1 MKAIIRVRRTKG
13 VIWRT
18 IIGLPISLLMV
29 GIILFFQFLLKI
41 AGSGGVKIVNESYK
55 VRTYM
60 KASSFVGKIGL
71 FLLYLPYFVLS
82 IIFTLLVLVPAYFL
96 CTPLEKLFDANVKLV
111 LWIQYRAALPEE
123 REAIQKSAETLK
135 AKLRDQGATEK
146 QLADIFGSD

>member
-1 MKAIIRVRRTKG
+1 
-13 VIWRT
+13 
-18 IIGLPISLLMV
+18 
-29 GIILFFQFLLKI
+29 
-41 AGSGGVKIVNESYK
+41 
-55 VRTYM
+55 M